1 MIYFL
6 PEKVI
11 RYAQMPVDFLKGI
24 DTGDCSIYVKSQCKH
39 K

>member
-11 RYAQMPVDFLKGI
+11 RYAQMPVDFLRAS
-24 DTGDCSIYVKSQCKH
+24 TLVTVVYYVKSQCKH